1 MPASKPFLLSVLMLF
16 VTIIEVYGGTVG
28 FGINYFVGVPVGG
41 PTGSGSVNW
50 QGDTFSIKIKE
61 GPDFKIGPGNIGAYS
76 IFNITD
82 FLGFEAGL
90 EFHSGYNNERAV
102 VIGRVYHD
110 GVDEP
115 LKETIEE
122 DSVKASMLAFGCGAR
137 FGLPFKGRIRP
148 FVDGGV
154 LLSRTKLEGLE
165 LEGEIK
171 EVYTEG
177 TNLGVYTGGGV
188 IVFLSERL
196 ALKIPAKYR
205 LFFKNEQTL
214 HVEWFGE
221 KEKFNTNVKPIPVL
235 SVGGGVEVYPF

>member
-1 MPASKPFLLSVLMLF
+1 MPTSRGLFLLVLMLF
-16 VTIIEVYGGTVG
+16 VAVVHVYCATVG
-28 FGINYFVGVPVGG
+28 FGINYFIGVPVGG
-41 PTGSGSVNW
+41 ASGSGSVNW

-61 GPDFKIGPGNIGAYS
+61 GPDFKIGRANLGAYS

-82 FLGFEAGL
+82 SLYVETGL

-102 VIGRVYHD
+102 VLGRVYHD
-110 GVDEP
+110 GVDES

-137 FGLPFKGRIRP
+137 FSLPFKGRVRP

-154 LLSRTKLEGLE
+154 LLSRTKLEGLG

-177 TNLGVYTGGGV
+177 TNLGVYSGGGV
-188 IVFLSERL
+188 VVFLSERL
-196 ALKIPAKYR
+196 ALNVPVKYR
-205 LFFKNEQTL
+205 LFFENEQTL
-214 HVEWFGE
+214 YVEWFGK
-221 KEKFNTNVKPIPVL
+221 KEKFDTNVKPVPVL